1 MNALWREESPPE
13 ASLEATIGKQRVT
26 SDKRGG
32 GKDAEAGD
40 KKLQS
45 KKSQKVTQRV
55 WGPPIYKGLRT

>member
-1 MNALWREESPPE
+1 MNALWREESPLE
-13 ASLEATIGKQRVT
+13 ASLEVTIGKQRAT

-55 WGPPIYKGLRT
+55 WAPYL